1 MAYEE
6 GFEGEE
12 VSPDS
17 LDFYSWSSD
26 YIEQLRKKG
35 IVEYVT
41 DYQRYREILEKHP
54 VVVAVYTTPTCSAC
68 AIYKPIYYMV
78 AEELQDKAKW
88 IEVDAYYAP
97 EAAIEVGVMATPT
110 TMFFVNG
117 EAVDGFVGVMDE
129 DGLKEALEEVLK
141 RHVKKE
147 G

>member
-1 MAYEE
+1 M
-6 GFEGEE
+6 G
-12 VSPDS
+12 V
-17 LDFYSWSSD
+17 DFYEWSSE
-26 YIEQLRKKG
+26 YIERLRKQG

-41 DYQRYREILEKHP
+41 DYERYRRILEEHP

-78 AEELQDKAKW
+78 AEELSDKAKW

-97 EAAIEVGVMATPT
+97 EAAYEVGVMATPT

-129 DGLKEALEEVLK
+129 DGLKEALEEVL
-141 RHVKKE
+141 RRYARR
-147 G
+147 